1 MTKICPTYDKVQRNI
16 YRTQTPAPM
25 SPQAALD
32 TINAYYVRQAGDAPD
47 HSIFDTAGVT
57 GVTPSNLTY
66 VDYALSV
73 DETSPWTVLEI
84 QEIVNE
90 VHSGLVL
97 TAISMGLS
105 HAVLNSIFIPV
116 LTFELNLMTLPVWVS
131 LLFF

>member
-1 MTKICPTYDKVQRNI
+1 M
-16 YRTQTPAPM
+16 
-25 SPQAALD
+25 
-32 TINAYYVRQAGDAPD
+32 
-47 HSIFDTAGVT
+47 
-57 GVTPSNLTY
+57 
-66 VDYALSV
+66 

-97 TAISMGLS
+97 TAIGTGLS

>member
-1 MTKICPTYDKVQRNI
+1 
-16 YRTQTPAPM
+16 M

-32 TINAYYVRQAGDAPD
+32 TINAYYVQQAGDAPD
-47 HSIFDTAGVT
+47 HSIFDTTGVT

-97 TAISMGLS
+97 TAIGTGLS